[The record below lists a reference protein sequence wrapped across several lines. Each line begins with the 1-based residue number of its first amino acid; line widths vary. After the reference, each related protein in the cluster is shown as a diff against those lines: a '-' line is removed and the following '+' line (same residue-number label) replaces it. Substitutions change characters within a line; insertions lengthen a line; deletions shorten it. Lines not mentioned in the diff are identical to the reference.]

1 MSMPVT
7 ETISALIRKRFEV
20 ELKSIIGDLRD
31 ELDQQG
37 HHATGSLERSL
48 RHEITDNDTE
58 GFLGVIFG
66 NDYWGA
72 LDTGV
77 SASRIPYSPGKGR
90 GGTSKYI
97 QALIDWAAVVKPGL
111 SEKERKGFVFA
122 VATKASREGHPT
134 RGSYSFSRNGDRK
147 NFVQKTIDKHV
158 NTLAQR
164 LSSPVLADQ
173 IAVLIMR
180 AAQISK

>member
-1 MSMPVT
+1 MEII

-20 ELKSIIGDLRD
+20 GLEAIIGDLRD
-31 ELDQQG
+31 ELQQQG
-37 HHATGSLERSL
+37 HHATGSLDRSF
-48 RHEITDNDTE
+48 RHEITDNDTD

-66 NDYWGA
+66 NDYWQP

-77 SASRIPYSPGKGR
+77 SADRVPYSPGKGR

-97 QALIDWAAVVKPGL
+97 QALIDWAAVIKPGL
-111 SEKERKGFVFA
+111 SEKERKGFAFA

-158 NTLAQR
+158 KTLAQR
-164 LSSPVLADQ
+164 LSSPVLADE
-173 IAVLIMR
+173 IVVLITR
-180 AAQISK
+180 SAQISK